1 MILYDYQRNYMYTAP
16 GSNMYLLIVM
26 VTSIFLVAG
35 VVMPN
40 TRVALSDLIVIL
52 YLSYLIKTLFFRSVD
67 SQEKKTSDREEES
80 SKK

>member
-1 MILYDYQRNYMYTAP
+1 MYTAP